1 MKDRVALVTGAG
13 SATGIGFACA
23 RALGRAG
30 ARLAIAAT
38 TERIHARAAELT
50 AAGFP
55 TVGFVGGDLVDS
67 ASADQLLQETLK
79 IYGRLDI
86 LVNNAGMVQVGESE
100 VKRDLA
106 DLTDAQ
112 WRRGLDISLT
122 TAFNVTR
129 AALPAMRR
137 QGYGRIVMLSSVT
150 GPIVSNPQSAFY
162 SAAKAGMVG
171 MARSLA
177 IEVAR
182 QGITVN
188 AVLPGWILTG
198 SSSEGENV
206 GGLHTPVGR
215 SGRPDEVAAA
225 VAFFASEAASYVTGT
240 TLVVDGGNSIQE
252 YKGPAEG
259 YY

>member
-1 MKDRVALVTGAG
+1 MRDRVALVTGAG
-13 SATGIGFACA
+13 GPGGIGFACA
-23 RALGRAG
+23 HALGRAG
-30 ARLAIAAT
+30 AKLAIAST
-38 TERIHARAAELT
+38 TERILARAAELR
-50 AAGFP
+50 AQGIPA
-55 TVGFVGGDLVDS
+55 VGFTGDLVDS
-67 ASADQLLQETLK
+67 AVADKLVAQTLAA
-79 IYGRLDI
+79 YGRLDI

-100 VKRDLA
+100 IKRDLA
-106 DLTDAQ
+106 DLTDAE

-129 AALPAMRR
+129 AALPAMLR
-137 QGYGRIVMLSSVT
+137 QNYGRIVMLSSVT
-150 GPIVSNPQSAFY
+150 GPLVSNPQSGFY

-171 MARSLA
+171 LARSLA

-206 GGLHTPVGR
+206 GGLNTPVGR
-215 SGRPDEVAAA
+215 SGTPDEVAAA
-225 VAFFASEAASYVTGT
+225 VAFLASEAASYVTGT